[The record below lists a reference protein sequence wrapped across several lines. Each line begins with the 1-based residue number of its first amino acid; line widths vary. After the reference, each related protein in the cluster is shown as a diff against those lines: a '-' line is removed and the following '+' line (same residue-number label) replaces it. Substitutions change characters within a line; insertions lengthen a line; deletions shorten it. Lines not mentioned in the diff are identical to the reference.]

1 MWSIKNKLPMG
12 LVALC
17 AVSIVGLKDTGVFI
31 NEHVQRTYS
40 GNEISFAIG
49 EQVNIVEK
57 TGNSYIV
64 KKGKAKVTI
73 PEDKILVKEVN
84 IPTYKVVK
92 SSPIKKDGKVVRN
105 LFIGEYAIEVKNN
118 KDTVTIKLN
127 DGTVGDVSKSVV
139 EKVANK
145 RENKTEVKVKSN
157 AVAKSNN
164 GKLKLKAGESVSVV
178 DYNDGDFII
187 KDDNGKKYTLEA
199 EKLSLESGKKS
210 NNVQAKDEAKN
221 IMLAMDNDSK
231 EIEKIAKQASK
242 DNSQDFNDFKYKS
255 SENIS
260 PTASKIIASAYDKMG
275 STYVYGSTGDGG
287 FDCSGLVYAIYKDEL
302 GIKLPRSSSE
312 QSGFGKQVDR
322 SDLIEGD
329 LIFFNTTGSGVSHVG
344 IYIGGGR
351 FIHAS
356 SGAGKVIESSLS
368 EDYYSS
374 RYVNATRVF

>member
-139 EKVANK
+139 EKVADK

-178 DYNDGDFII
+178 DYNYGD
-187 KDDNGKKYTLEA
+187 Y
-199 EKLSLESGKKS
+199 
-210 NNVQAKDEAKN
+210 
-221 IMLAMDNDSK
+221 
-231 EIEKIAKQASK
+231 
-242 DNSQDFNDFKYKS
+242 
-255 SENIS
+255 
-260 PTASKIIASAYDKMG
+260 
-275 STYVYGSTGDGG
+275 
-287 FDCSGLVYAIYKDEL
+287 
-302 GIKLPRSSSE
+302 
-312 QSGFGKQVDR
+312 
-322 SDLIEGD
+322 
-329 LIFFNTTGSGVSHVG
+329 
-344 IYIGGGR
+344 
-351 FIHAS
+351 
-356 SGAGKVIESSLS
+356 
-368 EDYYSS
+368 
-374 RYVNATRVF
+374 